1 MRTTVDLDA
10 DLLERIR
17 LEATRRG
24 VPFKELLNATLR
36 RGLSTRPASSGKPYV
51 LPTRRLGAVR
61 EGLSLDKALALADEL
76 DNRDATG
83 ELGDDE

>member
-17 LEATRRG
+17 REATRRG

-36 RGLSTRPASSGKPYV
+36 RGLAARPASTGKPYV
-51 LPTRRLGAVR
+51 LPTRRMGVVR
-61 EGLSLDKALALADEL
+61 EGISLDKALALADEL
-76 DNRDATG
+76 DNRDASG
-83 ELGDDE
+83 ELGEDE